1 MLGNSI
7 SKFVESVNLG
17 TQMPGNL
24 SSNFVSSEICKFQ
37 KIFLLVCSCI
47 LLVTVCCFD
56 CCMCGRDIAALDP
69 KIPKYYR

>member
-37 KIFLLVCSCI
+37 NFSCWFAH
-47 LLVTVCCFD
+47 VFS
-56 CCMCGRDIAALDP
+56 
-69 KIPKYYR
+69 